1 MSCNLPALRLRST
14 SRSRSTYLAPLVHL
28 MQRAGKRSGWP
39 NVETGFMEI
48 DIHHHAD
55 IQANG
60 RSCDTYTVALV
71 QWQRSLTF
79 FPITRW
85 IQELFNMVQSGVSE
99 IIVTKDRIASGYNDF
114 LYCRCREPFLHHW
127 RFFDIDVVETKT
139 TKTNCTNS
147 LGKTRWLHKKGVA
160 PHPWLQQCFYHYIG
174 DSNFFRFYDLVTSSC
189 KLASNDY

>member
-71 QWQRSLTF
+71 QLQRSLTF

-99 IIVTKDRIASGYNDF
+99 MS
-114 LYCRCREPFLHHW
+114 LLSLS
-127 RFFDIDVVETKT
+127 ETKT